1 MTTGGKQWKT
11 WAVLSLFLAFLYIL
25 GSIRFHQLLLPSWR
39 PFFLQDVEV
48 QRWSPF
54 LQKMEVVPWPFF
66 LIVLPLAIVLVL
78 LAFRWLEPKDS

>member
-25 GSIRFHQLLLPSWR
+25 GSIRLHQMLLPSWR